1 MLSIVGGFAV
11 ARKMPQWK
19 GRDETGKTVSVSDT
33 SALGDSKHKL
43 LPSAQKLKVATDT
56 GAKHEIGL
64 PIHVYP
70 LYENATRA
78 QRKQSLKEN
87 HDESAELYADFAKVA
102 QGNTASWNFGKTPKT
117 KEEIATVGKK
127 NRMICFPCQCKA
139 DVQ

>member
-1 MLSIVGGFAV
+1 MLSIVGGFAA
-11 ARKMPQWK
+11 ARQMPQWK

-43 LPSAQKLKVATDT
+43 PPSAQKLKVATDT

-87 HDESAELYADFAKVA
+87 HDESSELYADFAKVA

-127 NRMICFPCQCKA
+127 NRMICFPCEYTSHA
-139 DVQ
+139 